1 MKRALFPAEVQANYI
16 SCGRELIMDQL
27 QQPIE
32 ASQLA
37 PGVWNL
43 PESRRSLQWRKSRQ
57 PLAPGSK
64 REKPP
69 LVLANE
75 ELGTVRRALV
85 GDSGA
90 LSALF
95 ASSGPKLCKRALS
108 VLRNKEDAEDAVQDA
123 LLSAFLKLRSFQGRS
138 RFSTWLTRIGIN
150 AALMRWRKS
159 RTLPQVS
166 VDQFLADY
174 DQLRFPASQMDD
186 PEDPEHRL
194 AAIENKETLAKR
206 IRLLSSPLRSALH
219 LRFVQQL
226 STREVAKV
234 ENVGISVIKSRLF
247 RARKQLRAML
257 RAQDVNW

>member
-1 MKRALFPAEVQANYI
+1 M
-16 SCGRELIMDQL
+16 GQL
-27 QQPIE
+27 QQLIY
-32 ASQLA
+32 ASQCSL
-37 PGVWNL
+37 GVWN
-43 PESRRSLQWRKSRQ
+43 PGESQRKSQRR
-57 PLAPGSK
+57 LKTRKAVATGGE
-64 REKPP
+64 REKPI
-69 LVLANE
+69 LGSANE
-75 ELGTVRRALV
+75 EWRTVQRALL
-85 GDSGA
+85 GDSEA
-90 LSALF
+90 LSTLF
-95 ASSGPKLCKRALS
+95 NTRGPKLYKRALS

-166 VDQFLADY
+166 LDQITADCE
-174 DQLRFPASQMDD
+174 QLSFPLPLSEMDY
-186 PEDPEHRL
+186 PEQRVANLET
-194 AAIENKETLAKR
+194 KEVLAKR
-206 IRLLSSPLRSALH
+206 IGLLSAPLRSAIH

-257 RAQDVNW
+257 RAQNLNW